1 MKMSGEVQLLPCPF
15 CGGKAAITLGVR
27 RDAVKTVD
35 VICQDCSGAMLAFCE
50 DDAIADWN
58 ARATRTEICMNEKCP
73 RGQGKPIEVVRVG
86 VGGARHD

>member
-1 MKMSGEVQLLPCPF
+1 MKMSDEINLLPCPF

-58 ARATRTEICMNEKCP
+58 TRVEALRAVVGIPKEEKTN
-73 RGQGKPIEVVRVG
+73 GNI
-86 VGGARHD
+86 